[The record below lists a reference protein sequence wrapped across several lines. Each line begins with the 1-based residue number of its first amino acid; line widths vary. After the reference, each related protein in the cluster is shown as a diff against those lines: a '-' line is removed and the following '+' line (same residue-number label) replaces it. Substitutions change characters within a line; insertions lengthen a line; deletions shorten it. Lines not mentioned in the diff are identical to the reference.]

1 MPRWK
6 AGKKQ
11 KSGTNNA
18 TKAAAKAASDAAV
31 ARGEPNPNPVGR
43 PPLMQGAEVVP
54 STPVGLPRGS
64 ERRGAAIAAGED
76 AGLIPIWQL
85 PKRRRLA
92 QGAYADD
99 PAADI
104 SPLTYVSVSEGEVRT
119 AIKVAYVKT
128 LKAPPESEWTGS
140 DGTINTIIHDLVPG
154 VGYGTVHDVLI
165 RIKGAEENK
174 MDIDV
179 GKQCFPKGRPR

>member
-1 MPRWK
+1 MFR
-6 AGKKQ
+6 A
-11 KSGTNNA
+11 N
-18 TKAAAKAASDAAV
+18 KAASDAAV
-31 ARGEPNPNPVGR
+31 ARGEPNPTPVGR
-43 PPLMQGAEVVP
+43 PPLMQGDEVVP

-76 AGLIPIWQL
+76 AGLMIPSDA
-85 PKRRRLA
+85 KRPRLA

-140 DGTINTIIHDLVPG
+140 DGTINVIIRDLVPG

>member
-1 MPRWK
+1 MIP
-6 AGKKQ
+6 
-11 KSGTNNA
+11 SD
-18 TKAAAKAASDAAV
+18 TK
-31 ARGEPNPNPVGR
+31 R
-43 PPLMQGAEVVP
+43 P
-54 STPVGLPRGS
+54 
-64 ERRGAAIAAGED
+64 
-76 AGLIPIWQL
+76 
-85 PKRRRLA
+85 RLA

-104 SPLTYVSVSEGEVRT
+104 SPLEYVSVSEGEVRT

-140 DGTINTIIHDLVPG
+140 DGTINVIRELVPG